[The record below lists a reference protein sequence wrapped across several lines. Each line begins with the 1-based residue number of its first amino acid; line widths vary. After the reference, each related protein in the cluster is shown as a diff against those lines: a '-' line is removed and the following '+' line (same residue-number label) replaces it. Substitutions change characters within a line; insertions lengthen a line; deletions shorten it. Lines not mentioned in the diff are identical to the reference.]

1 MMTNFLFLDKLF
13 L

>member
-1 MMTNFLFLDKLF
+1 MLEYSFLDKLF